1 MNERLVELDNDDS
14 FGVEEQQ
21 RKSGK
26 ECGGAP
32 QSGQQRQEQTVV
44 RGQSVRKVLIN
55 SLTEVWLRDE
65 ANNHPESGV
74 TL

>member
-14 FGVEEQQ
+14 FGWRNNEKAAKSVEE
-21 RKSGK
+21 RPKRTAAA
-26 ECGGAP
+26 GAN
-32 QSGQQRQEQTVV
+32 

-65 ANNHPESGV
+65 ANNHPESGLRS
-74 TL
+74 TE